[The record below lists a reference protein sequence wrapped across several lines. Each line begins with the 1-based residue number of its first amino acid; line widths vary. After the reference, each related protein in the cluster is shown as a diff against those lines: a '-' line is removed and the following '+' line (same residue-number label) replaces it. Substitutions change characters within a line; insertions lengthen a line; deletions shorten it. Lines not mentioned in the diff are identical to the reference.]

1 MRTPGLTLALV
12 LTIAVG
18 IGSNV
23 SVYAF
28 GRGLTQSNSPL
39 IAIGRIVSMFA
50 YDAHHEAAPFSYD
63 DYLSLKRNLNLF
75 EWIGAVRVAPAG
87 VAIANESS
95 VASVAAVTSDL
106 ARALNLLANPITLIR
121 DEN

>member
-1 MRTPGLTLALV
+1 
-12 LTIAVG
+12 
-18 IGSNV
+18 
-23 SVYAF
+23 
-28 GRGLTQSNSPL
+28 
-39 IAIGRIVSMFA
+39 MFA